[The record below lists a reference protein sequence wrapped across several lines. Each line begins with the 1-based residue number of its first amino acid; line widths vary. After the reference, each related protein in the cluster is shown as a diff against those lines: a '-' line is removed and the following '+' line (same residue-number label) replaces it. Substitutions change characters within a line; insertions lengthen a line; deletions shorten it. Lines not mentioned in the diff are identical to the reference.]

1 MGVSLIQLG
10 AKSDRVSQILTSG
23 RPLGRWQM
31 LGPERFKKLG
41 QLQNFQ
47 QGRAAGPSQ
56 PSLRPVPFS
65 PFLLGRTRRPT
76 NLNAANTPTLFFRLD
91 ATSEGETGG
100 GLGQLRLNDKLGAL
114 LPCPAATRKILP
126 SPWSHWLPILAD
138 VNAKLLRVQFQL
150 TDTPCT

>member
-1 MGVSLIQLG
+1 MGDLWGDGSCWGLRDLKSLG
-10 AKSDRVSQILTSG
+10 SSRTSN
-23 RPLGRWQM
+23 REEPLGPAS
-31 LGPERFKKLG
+31 L
-41 QLQNFQ
+41 
-47 QGRAAGPSQ
+47 

-114 LPCPAATRKILP
+114 LPYPAATRKILP